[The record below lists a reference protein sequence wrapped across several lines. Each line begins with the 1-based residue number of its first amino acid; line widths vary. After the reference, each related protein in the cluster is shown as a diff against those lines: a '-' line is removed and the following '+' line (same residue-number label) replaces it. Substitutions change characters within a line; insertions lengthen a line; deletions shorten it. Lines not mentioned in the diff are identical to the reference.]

1 MRIAGRMTLLAVA
14 GVVALGSV
22 TAVTNTL
29 ALRRAGRAEMERIR
43 ETLLEKKKE
52 KLRDVVDNVVTMMQ
66 RSYEDARDPE
76 KVADLYR
83 DSLQHLVDVA
93 YNAIRTAYETPGLS
107 EEERQQ
113 RAKKLVKNLRY
124 GEKGYFWINDLTPAM
139 VMHPIKP
146 QLDGKDLSDFKDPN
160 GKRLFVE
167 FVRVCR
173 EKGQGFVDYLWPKP
187 GYEEPVPKLSFVK
200 LFEPWGWIVG
210 TGVYVETAESEVQ
223 EQVLRA
229 IGDMRYGPE
238 GKDYLWVNNMDGVM
252 VMHPIKPALN
262 GKNLWDLK
270 DKKGKHF
277 FREFVEV
284 CRKEGQG
291 FVSYYW
297 PKPGF
302 EEPVPKLS
310 FVKLF
315 EPWGWVI
322 GTGVYLDDVEA
333 ELAAIR
339 QKVEARVQRQVMTQ
353 LGAVIAVTLLVALVT
368 MVIARRISRP
378 IVSVT
383 RLLNDI
389 AQGEADLTRKLEVT
403 TRDELGE
410 MAAAF
415 NRFRD
420 NIADLVGQVKGT
432 SLELASMAEELSAT
446 TAQMASSNEQ
456 VSSQAVAVA
465 SAAEQMSATVEDVA
479 RNASGASQEAE
490 QALQAAS
497 EGAGI
502 ISAAADAMH
511 EVAKVVEEAGNTV
524 GALGKRS
531 EEISVVVEVIE
542 DIADQTNLLALNAAI
557 EAARAGE
564 HGRGF
569 AVVADEVRKLAEKTV
584 KATQE
589 IADTIEAI
597 QGEARAAVTSMAAGG
612 ERVEQVQELA
622 QKAGEAVRSIE
633 ARTRHSAERIRQI
646 AVATEELSA
655 TIREV
660 AGNTDQIAKG
670 LEQNAEAAGELS
682 RTTDSLATQA
692 ETLKGLVERFR
703 TG

>member
-1 MRIAGRMTLLAVA
+1 MKIAGKMTLLTVA
-14 GVVALGSV
+14 GVIVLGAV

-29 ALRRAGRAEMERIR
+29 ALRKAGEAEMAKIR
-43 ETLLEKKKE
+43 ETLMADKKE
-52 KLRDVVDNVVTMMQ
+52 KLQDLVQNIITMME
-66 RSYEDARDPE
+66 RAYRDARDPE
-76 KVADLYR
+76 KAAELYR

-93 YNAIRTAYETPGLS
+93 YNAIRAAYETPGLT
-107 EEERQQ
+107 EEERKE
-113 RAKKLVKNLRY
+113 RAKELVKALRY
-124 GEKGYFWINDLTPAM
+124 GEKGYFWINDTTPAM
-139 VMHPIKP
+139 IMHPIKP
-146 QLDGKDLSDFKDPN
+146 QLDGKDLSNFKDPN
-160 GKRLFVE
+160 GKKLFVE
-167 FVRVCR
+167 FVKVCR

-210 TGVYVETAESEVQ
+210 TGVYLETAESRAQ

-229 IGDMRYGPE
+229 IGDMRYGPQ
-238 GKDYLWVNNMDGVM
+238 GKDYFWVNNVDGVM
-252 VMHPIKPALN
+252 VMHPIKPSLN
-262 GKNLWDLK
+262 HKNLLDLK
-270 DKKGKHF
+270 DKKGTPF
-277 FREFVEV
+277 FRQFVEV

-291 FVSYYW
+291 FVRYYW

-302 EEPVPKLS
+302 DEPVAKLS

-315 EPWGWVI
+315 EPWGWIV

-333 ELAAIR
+333 ELAVL
-339 QKVEARVQRQVMTQ
+339 QKKVGDRVRRQVASQ
-353 LGAVIAVTLLVALVT
+353 LAAVVAVTLLVALVT
-368 MVIARRISRP
+368 VVIALRISRP

-383 RLLNDI
+383 RMLNDI
-389 AQGEADLTRKLEVT
+389 AQGEADLTRNLEVA

-410 MAAAF
+410 MAEAF
-415 NRFRD
+415 NRFRG
-420 NIADLVGQVKGT
+420 NIAGLVGQVKEA

-446 TAQMASSNEQ
+446 TAQMASSNEE

-465 SAAEQMSATVEDVA
+465 SAAEQMSSTVQDVA
-479 RNASGASQEAE
+479 RNASGASEGAE

-502 ISAAADAMH
+502 ISAAAEAMH

-589 IADTIEAI
+589 IAGTIEAI
-597 QGEARAAVTSMAAGG
+597 QGEARAAVASMAAGG
-612 ERVEQVQELA
+612 EQVERVQALA
-622 QKAGEAVRSIE
+622 RRAGEAVRSIE
-633 ARTRHSAERIRQI
+633 GRTRESAERIRQI

-660 AGNTDQIAKG
+660 AGSTEQIAKG
-670 LEQNAEAAGELS
+670 LEQNSEAASELL

-692 ETLKGLVERFR
+692 ETLKGRVERFR
-703 TG
+703 TA